1 MVWGP
6 PPPEIHSAMNWITDR
21 VPTREEADDEEQ
33 VILPCG
39 ARSVTFEHYETVTL
53 GQPWCSPYAKEL
65 PAASPEP
72 GPRKIDQIAVSN
84 RSDGDT
90 LYAVCNDGT
99 VLILDNK
106 LLRWHQLPPIPQP

>member
-1 MVWGP
+1 
-6 PPPEIHSAMNWITDR
+6 MNWCTWR
-21 VPTREEADDEEQ
+21 VPLREDANEDEQ
-33 VILPCG
+33 VLVPSEISHG
-39 ARSVTFEHYETVTL
+39 FEFKDYEHIAL
-53 GQPWCSPYAKEL
+53 GEPWAKPLRAEPLAKES
-65 PAASPEP
+65 PAAAPGPE
-72 GPRKIDQIAVSN
+72 PRKITQIAVSN